1 MEVNHMANTFSVTA
15 FTSRVL
21 GTFLAQQSPFMGI
34 SYRGIPE
41 FEESGKMYASADT
54 VDIKIPGYPTVQRG
68 LTTTAED
75 ITDRVVPYTISN
87 NDIYST
93 SFDLNIRESVM
104 KIVGGVLA
112 FTSDPNKDGNGGKG
126 MNPQAKAYIDNYVT
140 PSGEVILGALEVELA
155 TKCKNAAFYTPVTS
169 NSSLQA
175 VNSYSKI
182 SAVNN
187 LMNQL
192 GFMKTQ
198 RYGIMNNTDS
208 NSVADSLQNMFNTAI
223 NDNITKNA
231 RLGGPDK
238 GRLANFD
245 IFESNSIP
253 NQENSLQYLANPD
266 STGVTVDS
274 VATDG
279 TTITFAGIEAS
290 TVGVIN
296 AGTMISIP
304 TVFLINKTNK
314 LSLSTNLV
322 VVAAADADSDAGG
335 LCTVT
340 LSEPLVVTGFHQNVD
355 SFPSNGDPVEV
366 IAGHKNNLFF
376 VPMGIIANPIG
387 LAEIYGADNSRYNL
401 KGANVDCR
409 TYIQGVVNNG
419 VNSIRMSTLVPTL
432 GIPSYLINL
441 PSPL

>member
-1 MEVNHMANTFSVTA
+1 MANEFSVTS

-21 GTFLAQQSPFMGI
+21 GTFLTQQSPFMGL
-34 SYRGIPE
+34 SYRGVPE
-41 FEESGKMYASADT
+41 FEESGRMYASADT
-54 VDIKIPGYPTVQRG
+54 VNIKIPGYPTIQRG
-68 LTTTAED
+68 LTTTAES
-75 ITDRVVPYTISN
+75 ITDRVVPYVISDT
-87 NDIYST
+87 DIYST

-104 KIVGGVLA
+104 KIVGGIKLV

-140 PSGEVILGALEVELA
+140 PSGETILGSLEVELA

-182 SAVNN
+182 SAVNS

-192 GFMKTQ
+192 GMMKTQ
-198 RYGIMNNTDS
+198 RYGIMNNNDA

-245 IFESNSIP
+245 IYESNSIP
-253 NQENSLQYLANPD
+253 VQESSLQYLANPN

-274 VATDG
+274 VASDG
-279 TTITFAGIEAS
+279 STITFAGIEAS

-304 TVFLINKTNK
+304 TVFLINKVNK
-314 LSLSTNLV
+314 LPLATNLV

-340 LSEPLVVTGFHQNVD
+340 LSEPLVVTGFHKNVD
-355 SFPSNGDPVEV
+355 SLPSNGDAVEV
-366 IAGHKNNLFF
+366 IAGHRNNFFF
-376 VPMGIIANPIG
+376 VPMGIIANPIA
-387 LAEIYGADNSRYNL
+387 LQEIFGADNSRYNL
-401 KGANVDCR
+401 RGANVDCR